1 MASRNSE
8 KVFEYLKEG
17 LITEKWKDGEMITP
31 EIQLAKELEVGR
43 NSVREA
49 IEKLVGMQLLVKKK
63 GKGTF
68 VKSNKLDMEF
78 NNLLVTTIIT
88 KDEYLDILEFRKTF
102 EPENVRLFI
111 KNATAEE
118 YEELKNS
125 YEKMLEFKN
134 DTEKFSY
141 YDAMFHSIIAKGTKN
156 SIIIKISET
165 LSNIMIAHQKKLNII
180 LGSNAGIKE
189 HTLLLEAIL
198 EKDVDLAYL
207 FMRKHINRTIKDV
220 LQVNERNKYFLVF

>member
-220 LQVNERNKYFLVF
+220 LQVNERNK

>member
-17 LITEKWKDGEMITP
+17 LITGKWKDGEMITP

-78 NNLLVTTIIT
+78 NNFLVTTIIT

-111 KNATAEE
+111 KNATFEE
-118 YEELKNS
+118 VEDLKTS
-125 YEKMLEFKN
+125 YEQMLKFKN

-141 YDAMFHSIIAKGTKN
+141 YDALFHSIIAKGTKN

-165 LSNIMIAHQKKLNII
+165 LSSIMLAHQKKLNII
-180 LGSNAGIKE
+180 LGSSAGIKE

-198 EKDVDLAYL
+198 EKDIDLAYL

-220 LQVNERNKYFLVF
+220 LQVEENNK

>member
-141 YDAMFHSIIAKGTKN
+141 YDAMFHTIIAKGTKN

-220 LQVNERNKYFLVF
+220 LQVNEINRF